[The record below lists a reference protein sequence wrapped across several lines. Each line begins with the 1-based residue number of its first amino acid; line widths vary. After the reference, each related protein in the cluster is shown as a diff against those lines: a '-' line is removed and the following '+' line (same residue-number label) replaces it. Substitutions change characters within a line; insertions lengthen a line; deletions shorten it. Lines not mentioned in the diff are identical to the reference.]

1 MLELSSSLLCCLL
14 ENSGGLLKKLRHI
27 IEVSKSPQFLFYSL
41 PLFVLV
47 SLFPKC
53 FPFSTDRTPGKIE
66 TLTDLLLEDFKSFGT
81 CQELGEESA
90 KFIRHE
96 LETTWGSS
104 HLAVLDEQE
113 AQKWLLG
120 VSYLLIYPFVFCTS
134 TSSQDPPFFY
144 NPMPSVFRPCGYYV

>member
-1 MLELSSSLLCCLL
+1 MS
-14 ENSGGLLKKLRHI
+14 
-27 IEVSKSPQFLFYSL
+27 FLY
-41 PLFVLV
+41 
-47 SLFPKC
+47 
-53 FPFSTDRTPGKIE
+53 TDRVPGQIE

-90 KFIRHE
+90 RFIRHE

-120 VSYLLIYPFVFCTS
+120 VGTLFSL
-134 TSSQDPPFFY
+134 PPPHT
-144 NPMPSVFRPCGYYV
+144 NTPTHRLTKSIS